1 MDTQT
6 IQLNTLPG
14 LEMLPDEIVYNEAVP
29 GHPNVPEK
37 DPDYVFRVEDVR
49 VLYGFL
55 NYDGSEGLL
64 FKGPTGSGKSSV
76 VWQLH
81 AYLNRPLFYINGSE
95 DLEYADLVGTK
106 EVVSGNTMTLDGPL
120 VRAAGTPHAS
130 FLFEEM
136 DRASAE
142 VSVALN
148 PLLDGYGISSVLDQ
162 QVYRTEH
169 GFKFIATANTAGFG
183 DITGDYNTANVL
195 DKSFLNRLWTHDVW
209 YAPEDIEFEILR
221 KRVDPAIDD
230 EHIRQSIRL
239 ANDVRYL
246 YTGKDDAATS
256 PAQSFT
262 GQIDTTFSTRTLTMF
277 WSAMEL
283 FQVDKPIE
291 YALNLVIANQCS
303 AACKE
308 AIQQIAEA
316 HFSGL

>member
-14 LEMLPDEIVYNEAVP
+14 LESLPDEVVYEESMP

-37 DPDYVFRVEDVR
+37 DPDYVFRIDDVR
-49 VLYGFL
+49 VIYGFL
-55 NYDGSEGLL
+55 NHDGSEGLL

-76 VWQLH
+76 IWQMH
-81 AYLNRPLFYINGSE
+81 AYLGRPLFYINGSV
-95 DLEYADLVGTK
+95 DLEYTDLVGTK
-106 EVVSGNTMTLDGPL
+106 EVIEGNTMTLDGPL

-136 DRASAE
+136 DRAPAE

-162 QVYRTEH
+162 QVYTTEH
-169 GFKFIATANTAGFG
+169 GFKLIATANTGGGG
-183 DITGDYNTANVL
+183 DITGDYNTANIL
-195 DKSFLNRLWTHDVW
+195 DKSFLDRFWTHDVW
-209 YAPEDIEFEILR
+209 YSGEDIEFKILR
-221 KRVDPAIDD
+221 KRVSPSIED

-239 ANDVRYL
+239 ANDIRYL
-246 YTGKDDAATS
+246 YTGKDESAS
-256 PAQSFT
+256 SSAQSFA
-262 GQIDTTFSTRTLTMF
+262 GHIDATFSTRTLASF
-277 WSAMEL
+277 WSVMEL
-283 FQVDKPIE
+283 FQVDKPVE

-303 AACKE
+303 DPCKE

-316 HFSGL
+316 HFSGF